1 MFILIRWCYK
11 WTLKMLSTLF
21 FVRLYFRNCM
31 MQVGNCFSYTSH
43 PFFHAPQLLFCIVTI
58 ALMEILL
65 LYLIIRWHLS
75 RGFFGCFLFALV
87 QFHALYNLAGLFLFC
102 LFPFVVNTPTSLGT
116 LQLYLRHFII
126 FLFS

>member
-1 MFILIRWCYK
+1 
-11 WTLKMLSTLF
+11 
-21 FVRLYFRNCM
+21 
-31 MQVGNCFSYTSH
+31 
-43 PFFHAPQLLFCIVTI
+43 
-58 ALMEILL
+58 
-65 LYLIIRWHLS
+65 
-75 RGFFGCFLFALV
+75 LV